1 MTYTHYTLVLHAG
14 TMEGTLKHT
23 VLGLRQQSPVVNP
36 TRSLRVV
43 GPLPSVAPVITLHAF
58 VPTENNT
65 ADSMSWVSLCQVT
78 RPPALGLT
86 WPL

>member
-1 MTYTHYTLVLHAG
+1 
-14 TMEGTLKHT
+14 MEGTL
-23 VLGLRQQSPVVNP
+23 LGFRQQSPVVNP
-36 TRSLRVV
+36 ARTLRVV

-78 RPPALGLT
+78 RPPAWWLT